1 MNNPFRQLL
10 RRTAPLL
17 HGMILAALL
26 GVATIASG
34 IGLMAT
40 SAYLIARA
48 ALHPSIADLQ
58 VAIVGVRFFGIA
70 RGLFRYAER
79 YVSHEVTF
87 RLLARLRVW
96 FYQSLEPLAPAR
108 LLQYRSGDLLA
119 RIVADI
125 ETLENIYLRVLAPPL
140 VALLVS
146 ALAALL
152 LGRFDLRLALVLL
165 SILAAAGLG
174 LPLLVRALSRSVGSQ
189 MVTVRAELNS
199 RVVDGIQGIADLLAF
214 GYEPHYLAQIRHTS
228 QRWEHLQRSMARLSG
243 LHSALMGVLMSLA
256 VWAVLSL
263 AIPLVS
269 ARYIDGLYL
278 AMIATIVL
286 SSFEAVL
293 PLPQAFQLLEN
304 SLEAARRL
312 FQLVNEPPA
321 VLDPEQPVRL
331 VSTPHLRVE
340 GLRFAYTPDGPL
352 VLDDISFDLPA
363 GKHLGIVGPSGA
375 GKTTLIHLLLRF
387 WEYEGSILLN
397 GKELSAYCQ
406 EEVRHLMAT
415 VSQRTHLFN
424 ATIGENLL
432 LARPEATEAEMIEAA
447 RQAQIHDWIQSLPQ
461 GYDTPI
467 GELGVRLSAGQRQQI
482 AIARAFLKDAPI
494 LLLDE
499 PTVHLDPLTEAE
511 IVHALQALMR
521 GRTIVNITHR
531 LIGLESADEVLV
543 LKAGRIIE
551 RGRHA
556 DLIQQEGFY
565 QRLWALQ
572 NDILRPV

>member
-1 MNNPFRQLL
+1 MNDPFRRLL

-108 LLQYRSGDLLA
+108 LIQHRSGDLLA

-152 LGRFDLRLALVLL
+152 LGRFDSRLALVLL

-174 LPLLVRALSRSVGSQ
+174 LPLLVRALSRSVGAQ
-189 MVTVRAELNS
+189 MVAVRAELNS

-214 GYEPHYLAQIRHTS
+214 GYEPYYLAQVRHTS

-243 LHSALMGVLMSLA
+243 LHGALMGVLMSLA

-269 ARYIDGLYL
+269 ARRMDGLYL

-293 PLPQAFQLLEN
+293 PLPQALQWLEN
-304 SLEAARRL
+304 SLESARRL
-312 FQLVNEPPA
+312 FQLVDERPA
-321 VLDPEQPVRL
+321 VLDPKQPVHL
-331 VSTPHLRVE
+331 VSTPHLQVE
-340 GLRFAYTPDGPL
+340 GLRFAYTPDGPP
-352 VLDDISFDLPA
+352 VLDDIRFDLPA

-397 GKELSAYCQ
+397 GKELSAYRQ
-406 EEVRHLMAT
+406 EEVRRHMAV

-424 ATIGENLL
+424 ATIRENLL

-447 RQAQIHDWIQSLPQ
+447 RQAQIHDWVQSLPQ
-461 GYDTPI
+461 GYETPV

-482 AIARAFLKDAPI
+482 AIARAFLKGAPI

-499 PTVHLDPLTEAE
+499 PTVHLDPLTEVQ
-511 IVHALQALMR
+511 IVHALQALMQ
-521 GRTIVNITHR
+521 GRTVVNITHR
-531 LIGLESADEVLV
+531 LNSLESADEVLV
-543 LKAGRIIE
+543 LNAGRIIE

-556 DLIQQEGFY
+556 DLIQQGGFY
-565 QRLWALQ
+565 QRLWTLQ
-572 NDILRPV
+572 NDILRPA